1 MTEHWP
7 ALPAALTTPD
17 AVTAALIAGC
27 ALGGLALLAL
37 AVLLWRTRQ
46 RPDPQA
52 ALMAELT
59 RAQADAQNQHRS
71 AATIHALKNA
81 PPIVT
86 PACPA
91 GERRVGHRPGMR
103 GDRLSEAASC
113 FELSFCHR
121 LPDREGAVGKPK
133 APGGVAAITSPRPN
147 RVEAAD
153 G

>member
-1 MTEHWP
+1 MT
-7 ALPAALTTPD
+7 
-17 AVTAALIAGC
+17 VTAA
-27 ALGGLALLAL
+27 
-37 AVLLWRTRQ
+37 VLLLGTM
-46 RPDPQA
+46 
-52 ALMAELT
+52 AL
-59 RAQADAQNQHRS
+59 QADAQNQHRS

-86 PACPA
+86 PACPTA
-91 GERRVGHRPGMR
+91 ERRVGHRPGMR
-103 GDRLSEAASC
+103 GGRLSEALSC
-113 FELSFCHR
+113 FDLSFCHR